1 MSALIILP
9 QHFSLLFSFS
19 LILFVMMSLVLFYH
33 WFKYRAHNAGVIIAG
48 AIYLTGGG
56 LLITLILTA
65 LVRMVNHL

>member
-1 MSALIILP
+1 
-9 QHFSLLFSFS
+9 
-19 LILFVMMSLVLFYH
+19 MMSLVLFYH